1 MELTGGGKHTGTT
14 GGMPADLNGME
25 LSMQVL
31 HGNADCDNIRL
42 TMRNV
47 SKLILCW
54 LALVAAV
61 AQGAPVWI
69 VGAEKEMNAFYGF
82 CATFD
87 AEEGSRPTLRLSA
100 GSIARVWV
108 NGRFAGY
115 GPARAPEGYMR
126 VDEWPLGDFVK
137 GGRNVVA
144 IEVSNPALNTFY
156 LPEQSGFL
164 SAEVVSGG
172 RILAETGRDFRAVRL
187 PRVAKTSRFSYQ
199 REFSEFYAVT
209 PESYAW
215 RTNGLSGA
223 GLALVPATS
232 LKPLPRDAPY
242 PDFALDGTFR
252 PVRRTVLRRNP
263 VRKTKPR
270 SCIEKAGKGSLKG
283 FEVESLE
290 VNFSDAIQQLEPE
303 RVVAAAA
310 DASAF
315 SLKSREGVVFESSRN
330 TAGFPK
336 VDVKCAKPTTIWL
349 VMDELAGPG
358 GLPDPVRYYDC
369 VNACGW
375 RLETPGDYSLEC
387 FQPYALKCAHVIVEG
402 GEAVVRG
409 FDVRTYLNPAPA
421 RASFRCSDRALDK
434 IFAAAAQSL
443 ACNAV
448 DGFTDCPGRERGI
461 YFGDTVFTGRGA
473 DVLLGDLQMERMQFE
488 NYALAPRFPDVPEGL
503 IPMLYPGDTKLGKA
517 HWIPNFCMW
526 SVVQLADYVRRGGDM
541 LTAAAFRSRADGI
554 LAWFRKACNAEGL
567 LENLPGWVF
576 IEWSDAAKFTKGV
589 NYPTNM
595 LYVRFLDAFAE
606 LYGDESCRVEA
617 VRLRE
622 AIRRRSWNGEWFRDH
637 SVRGGD
643 GVLSTPDD
651 TTEVCQYLAFFSGV
665 ATPERNPQL
674 WRRLVEDMG
683 PMRKADAHPSVHRS
697 NLLFGYSLRF
707 VMLSEA
713 GLSRRVLEE
722 VKSCYLPMAE
732 KTGTLWEAMS
742 SAGYSC
748 CHGFPSMAAW
758 LLVRDALGVKAID
771 RRTKTVT
778 LSVPSGIPL
787 DWCEGTIPVSS
798 TEAITVKWRKSNGE
812 PSLNVELPP
821 GWVAR
826 GEDR

>member
-1 MELTGGGKHTGTT
+1 MKTAE
-14 GGMPADLNGME
+14 
-25 LSMQVL
+25 
-31 HGNADCDNIRL
+31 GNVKRL
-42 TMRNV
+42 VECAVCCT
-47 SKLILCW
+47 
-54 LALVAAV
+54 LATLFFTV
-61 AQGAPVWI
+61 AQGSPVW
-69 VGAEKEMNAFYGF
+69 VAGAEKEMNAFYGF

-115 GPARAPEGYMR
+115 GPARAPDGYMR
-126 VDEWPLGDFVK
+126 VDEWPLGEFVK
-137 GGRNVVA
+137 KGRNVVA
-144 IEVSNPALNTFY
+144 IEVSNPAVNTFY

-164 SAEVVSGG
+164 SAEVVSDG

-187 PRVAKTSRFSYQ
+187 PRVVKTSRFSYQ

-215 RTNGLSGA
+215 RTNGLSDG
-223 GLALVPATS
+223 GLKLVPTTL
-232 LKPLPRDAPY
+232 LKPLPRGAPY

-263 VRKTKPR
+263 ARKMKPR
-270 SCIEKAGKGSLKG
+270 SCVEKGGKGSLKG
-283 FEVESLE
+283 FEMENLE
-290 VNFSDAIQQLEPE
+290 LNFSDAIQHLEPE

-315 SLKSREGVVFESSRN
+315 SLKSLEGVVFEGSRN

-336 VDVKCAKPTTIWL
+336 VDVRCAKPTTIWL
-349 VMDELAGPG
+349 VMDELAGPD

-375 RLETPGDYSLEC
+375 RLEKPGDYALEC

-402 GEAVVRG
+402 GEAEVRG

-421 RASFRCSDRALDK
+421 RASFRCSDSALDR

-503 IPMLYPGDTKLGKA
+503 IPMLYPGDTKLGTA

-541 LTAAAFRSRADGI
+541 LTAAAFRSRAEGI
-554 LAWFRKACNAEGL
+554 LAWFRKALNAEDF
-567 LENLPGWVF
+567 LEDLPGWVF
-576 IEWSDAAKFTKGV
+576 IEWSNAARFTKGI

-606 LYGDESCRVEA
+606 LYGDESCRAEA

-622 AIRRRSWNGEWFRDH
+622 AIRSRSWNGEWFRDH

-651 TTEVCQYLAFFSGV
+651 CSEICQYLAFFSGV
-665 ATPERNPQL
+665 ATPERDPAL

-713 GLSRRVLEE
+713 GLSPRVLDE
-722 VKSCYLPMAE
+722 VKSCYFPMAE

-742 SAGYSC
+742 SKGYSC

-771 RRTKTVT
+771 RKAKTVT
-778 LSVPSGIPL
+778 VSMPSGIPL
-787 DWCEGTIPVSS
+787 DWCEGTIPVST
-798 TEAITVKWRKSNGE
+798 TEAVTVKWRKSSGE
-812 PSLNVELPP
+812 PSFDVKMPS
-821 GWVAR
+821 GWIVRFFRSPAAILTAGRR
-826 GEDR
+826 GQACP